1 MNRSDTRQS
10 DLPACDAVV
19 VGAGVIGL
27 ACAWEMHS
35 TGLTVTVVDRA
46 RPGSETTAVAA
57 GMLAPV
63 GELDFGEAELLEMNL
78 ISAGQYPEFVAS
90 IERCCGGVV
99 GYRRCGGIHVAL
111 DRDEAGEL
119 KRNHELQLRAGQTS
133 EWLGPAAARE
143 IEPGLA
149 PGLTGAVQVHE
160 DGVIDPRVLTSALVE
175 SLKSEG
181 VPILTGTA
189 VQSLR
194 RSGGR
199 VRAVGLESGQ
209 EIKTE
214 AVVVAIGAESG
225 RAEWLPEKI
234 RPPVR
239 PVKGQVVELRGDP
252 QKPVCGRI
260 LGSERVYL
268 VPRPDGRLIVGATS
282 EELGFDRTV
291 TAGGVYELLRE
302 AGRLLPDVVELE
314 FLGARA
320 GLRPG
325 TPDNLPVIGPTA
337 IPGVYL
343 ATGHYRNGIL
353 LAPFTARA
361 VAGMV
366 AGGEPEGPVT
376 AADPGRFDRDATAV
390 R

>member
-1 MNRSDTRQS
+1 MNRSESRKEDR
-10 DLPACDAVV
+10 PAHDAVV

-27 ACAWEMHS
+27 ACAWELHS
-35 TGLTVTVVDRA
+35 RGLSVVVVDRA
-46 RPGSETTAVAA
+46 QPGGATTAVAA

-63 GELDFGEAELLEMNL
+63 GELDFGESDLLDMNL
-78 ISAGQYPEFVAS
+78 ISAGQYPEFIAS
-90 IERCCGGVV
+90 IERSCGGAI
-99 GYRRCGGIHVAL
+99 GYRRCGGIHAAL

-119 KRNHELQLRAGQTS
+119 RRRHELQLRTGQDS
-133 EWLGPAAARE
+133 QWHGPAAARE

-149 PGLTGAVQVHE
+149 PALTGAVEVPG
-160 DGVIDPRVLTSALVE
+160 DGVVDPRLLTSALVS
-175 SLKSEG
+175 SLESEG
-181 VPILTGTA
+181 VPVRTA
-189 VQSLR
+189 AVDTLK

-199 VRAVGLESGQ
+199 FEAVGLEDGAQ
-209 EIKTE
+209 IRADV
-214 AVVVAIGAESG
+214 AVVATGAECG
-225 RAEWLPEKI
+225 TADWLPEEI

-239 PVKGQVVELRGDP
+239 PVKGQVAELRGDP
-252 QKPVCGRI
+252 ERPVCTRI

-361 VAGMV
+361 IAAMV
-366 AGGEPEGPVT
+366 TGESPEGPVT
-376 AADPGRFDRDATAV
+376 AADPGRFNRSAAGA

>member
-1 MNRSDTRQS
+1 MNRSESTRD
-10 DLPACDAVV
+10 DLPAHDAVV

-35 TGLTVTVVDRA
+35 RGLSVAVVDRA
-46 RPGSETTAVAA
+46 RPGGGTTAVAA

-63 GELDFGEAELLEMNL
+63 GELDFGESDLLDMNL
-78 ISAGQYPEFVAS
+78 ISAGQYPEFIAS
-90 IERCCGGVV
+90 IERSSGGAI
-99 GYRRCGGIHVAL
+99 GYRRCGGIHAAL

-119 KRNHELQLRAGQTS
+119 RRRHELQLRTGQDS
-133 EWLGPAAARE
+133 QWHGPAAARE

-149 PGLTGAVQVHE
+149 PALTGAVE
-160 DGVIDPRVLTSALVE
+160 APGDGVVDPRVLTSALVA
-175 SLKSEG
+175 SLESEG
-181 VPILTGTA
+181 VSVRTAAVGT
-189 VQSLR
+189 LE

-199 VRAVGLESGQ
+199 FEAVGLEDGEQ
-209 EIKTE
+209 IRADV
-214 AVVVAIGAESG
+214 AVVATGAECG
-225 RAEWLPEKI
+225 TADWLPEEI

-239 PVKGQVVELRGDP
+239 PVKGQVVELCGDP
-252 QKPVCGRI
+252 ERPVCTRI

-268 VPRPDGRLIVGATS
+268 VPRPDGRLILGATS

-361 VAGMV
+361 IAAMV
-366 AGGEPEGPVT
+366 TGESPEGPVT
-376 AADPGRFDRDATAV
+376 AADPARFDRSAAGA

>member
-1 MNRSDTRQS
+1 MNRSDTRPD
-10 DLPACDAVV
+10 DLPAPDAVV
-19 VGAGVIGL
+19 VGAGIIGL
-27 ACAWEMHS
+27 ACAWEMHQAGVS
-35 TGLTVTVVDRA
+35 VAVVDRA

-63 GELDFGEAELLEMNL
+63 GELDFGEAALLEMNL

-99 GYRRCGGIHVAL
+99 GYRRCGGIHAAL

-119 KRNHELQLRAGQTS
+119 KRNHELQLRVGQES

-149 PGLTGAVQVHE
+149 PGLSGAIRVPG
-160 DGVIDPRVLTSALVE
+160 DGVVDPRVLTSALVE
-175 SLKSEG
+175 ALESEG
-181 VPILTGTA
+181 VPILTGRA
-189 VQSLR
+189 VEALR
-194 RSGGR
+194 RSGDR
-199 VRAVGLESGQ
+199 VAAVGLEGGA
-209 EIKTE
+209 EITTE
-214 AVVVAIGAESG
+214 VLVVATGAESG
-225 RAEWLPEKI
+225 RAEWLPDDV

-239 PVKGQVVELRGDP
+239 PVKGQVVELQGDP
-252 QKPVCGRI
+252 EQPVCGGI

-282 EELGFDRTV
+282 EELGFDRKV

-314 FLGARA
+314 YLGARA

-337 IPGVYL
+337 VPGVYL

-353 LAPFTARA
+353 LAPLTARA
-361 VAGMV
+361 IAGMV
-366 AGGEPEGPVT
+366 TGGSVEGPVS
-376 AADPGRFDRDATAV
+376 AADPGRFERSVSGTS
-390 R
+390 

>member
-1 MNRSDTRQS
+1 MNRTDTGQ
-10 DLPACDAVV
+10 DDQPAPGAVV
-19 VGAGVIGL
+19 VGAGIIGL
-27 ACAWEMHS
+27 ACAWELHRA
-35 TGLTVTVVDRA
+35 GVPVAVVDRA
-46 RPGSETTAVAA
+46 GPGSETTAVAA

-63 GELDFGEAELLEMNL
+63 GELDFGEADLLAMNL
-78 ISAGQYPEFVAS
+78 RSAGQYPEFVAS
-90 IERCCGGVV
+90 IERCCGGAV

-119 KRNHELQLRAGQTS
+119 KRSHELKLRMGQAS
-133 EWLGPAAARE
+133 EWLGPATARE

-149 PGLTGAVQVHE
+149 PGLAGAIRVPG
-160 DGVIDPRVLTSALVE
+160 DGVVDPRVLTSALVE
-175 SLKSEG
+175 ALESER
-181 VPILTGTA
+181 VPILTGRA
-189 VQSLR
+189 VESLGR
-194 RSGGR
+194 FGGR
-199 VRAVGLESGQ
+199 VAAVGLEGGA
-209 EIKTE
+209 EIE
-214 AVVVAIGAESG
+214 ADVVVVAAGAESG
-225 RAEWLPEKI
+225 RAEWLPDDV

-239 PVKGQVVELRGDP
+239 PVKGQVVELKGDP
-252 QKPVCGRI
+252 ERPLCSGI

-291 TAGGVYELLRE
+291 TAGAVYELLRE

-314 FLGARA
+314 YLGARA

-337 IPGVYL
+337 IPGLYL

-361 VAGMV
+361 IAAMVTGEATDDPVA
-366 AGGEPEGPVT
+366 
-376 AADPGRFDRDATAV
+376 AADPGRFETSV
-390 R
+390 SGTS